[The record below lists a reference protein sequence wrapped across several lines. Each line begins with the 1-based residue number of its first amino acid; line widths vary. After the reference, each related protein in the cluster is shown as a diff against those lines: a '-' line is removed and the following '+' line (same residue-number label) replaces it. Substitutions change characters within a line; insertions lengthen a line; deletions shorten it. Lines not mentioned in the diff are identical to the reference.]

1 MAFLNGTDPSLRQ
14 TRTPTVDTYTAGA
27 QFTAGSSTQVS
38 LSSDPGTE
46 NNVIITFD
54 GITQHRDTYAVS
66 GTTVTFDAAIAT
78 GVSKVEATYTTT
90 IPAHEPADNSVTLA
104 KIADGTQGQVLYYGA
119 SGAPTL
125 LNHGTS
131 GHFLKTQGSGAN
143 PVWAAA
149 GGGGWEFVSDTAV
162 SAVNNIDY
170 TSLSTSKE
178 YQFHL
183 YGINPQAGSNAIG
196 ARFYESG
203 AFNSGG
209 TNYNY
214 AYMSTQGDAV
224 STGSSSIL
232 LGADV
237 RDNGGHTNNFF
248 CKVTMGALA
257 AGVETW
263 LDWSTL
269 GYDTSATTYFH
280 ATGFGRAAFGNG
292 EVTGVQFFLSSGNY
306 DAIGRILMFSRA
318 KA

>member
-1 MAFLNGTDPSLRQ
+1 MPYL
-14 TRTPTVDTYTAGA
+14 
-27 QFTAGSSTQVS
+27 GSSPARGLVGS
-38 LSSDPGTE
+38 ADIDD
-46 NNVIITFD
+46 N
-54 GITQHRDTYAVS
+54 
-66 GTTVTFDAAIAT
+66 AI
-78 GVSKVEATYTTT
+78 
-90 IPAHEPADNSVTLA
+90 TLA
-104 KIADGTQGQVLYYGA
+104 KMAGGTDGNLITYDA
-119 SGAPTL
+119 SGDPAVVAA
-125 LNHGTS
+125 GTS
-131 GHFLKTQGSGAN
+131 GHFLKSQGAGSV
-143 PVWAAA
+143 PVFAAAA
-149 GGGGWEFVSDTAV
+149 GSGWEFISDTAV
-162 SAVNNIDY
+162 SEVNNIDY

-178 YQFHL
+178 HQWHL

-237 RDNGGHTNNFF
+237 RDNGGHSNNFF
-248 CKVTMGALA
+248 CTVTMGALA

-292 EVTGVQFFLSSGNY
+292 EVTGVQFFLSSGNF
-306 DAIGRILMFSRA
+306 DEVGRILMFSRA